1 MYFVTKKWRKRNF
14 FLFSCVHMY
23 VCIHNVYKIKYKSSQ
38 GNGQHISGSSINHV
52 MDLKTN
58 ILVQTVFLEKI
69 VSWMVNKSPPF
80 MHSKINKSWPLELI
94 LSQWIQFTPSHSLIP
109 IFLILPAKWSLT
121 LMFFNKYFGYIP
133 HCSAHLNLLA
143 LITLAI
149 TGDGW
154 SISLCNFAHPPA
166 TSSSLG
172 PNSLLGTLF
181 SRHSRSMFFPLSER
195 QSLTPV

>member
-1 MYFVTKKWRKRNF
+1 MFSVNKWQILNNIFCYKKWRQIYF

-23 VCIHNVYKIKYKSSQ
+23 VCIHNIYKIKYKSSQ

-58 ILVQTVFLEKI
+58 ILVHTVFLEKLFPGWSI
-69 VSWMVNKSPPF
+69 NPHLLWTQ
-80 MHSKINKSWPLELI
+80 KINKSWPLELI

-121 LMFFNKYFGYIP
+121 LMFFNNYFGYIP

-149 TGDGW
+149 IGDA
-154 SISLCNFAHPPA
+154 SHYVILPI
-166 TSSSLG
+166 
-172 PNSLLGTLF
+172 LLLL
-181 SRHSRSMFFPLSER
+181 PL
-195 QSLTPV
+195 P